1 MLTVLGTVEEVAA
14 DVVAAWAEVSRMPRG
29 YVGEPTARRRQRR
42 DAELAR
48 DHEEHDVLGEIRPPE
63 YVQALCR
70 VEVPE
75 RGGTIR
81 CSLPGHDERT
91 GSFHVYDDAARGWY
105 CFGCGRGGTI
115 YDLGAALWGISTRG
129 PAFRELRREL
139 ARELLRAA
147 A

>member
-14 DVVAAWAEVSRMPRG
+14 DVVAAWAEVSRMPLG
-29 YVGEPTARRRQRR
+29 YVGEDPGRRRHQG
-42 DAELAR
+42 R
-48 DHEEHDVLGEIRPPE
+48 DHEPERDVLGEIRPPE

-81 CSLPGHDERT
+81 CPLPGHDERT
-91 GSFHVYDDAARGWY
+91 GSFHVYDDAARGWF
-105 CFGCGRGGTI
+105 CFGCARGGDI
-115 YDLGAALWGISTRG
+115 YTLGAELWQLSTRG

-139 ARELLRAA
+139 ARALLREAA
-147 A
+147 